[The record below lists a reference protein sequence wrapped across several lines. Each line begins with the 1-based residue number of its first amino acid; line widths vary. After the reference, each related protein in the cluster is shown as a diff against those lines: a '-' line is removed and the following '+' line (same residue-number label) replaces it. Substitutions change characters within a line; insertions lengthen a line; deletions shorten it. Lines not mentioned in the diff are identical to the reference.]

1 MKKYHWLILLMAC
14 LGAQICRAQNTY
26 DSTMVLALDSI
37 PRVNDST
44 DKDKDVVDVFQKMR
58 HKKPKLHLTK
68 TDKKERLQFTLV
80 PAAGYTLQTGFSVL
94 LAANSV
100 FYTDKDDHSKSSTIL
115 ASVSYTQ
122 YNQVILPLFV
132 NIWTK
137 GKKFN
142 LISDMRYMSYPSQTY
157 GLGPSTSKSAGYDIN
172 FSYLKL
178 HQSVLKRVSSDLFA
192 GVGYFYDLLWS
203 QREVNPPAGETS
215 FQQYGLHRKE
225 VASGFNFQVLY
236 DNRAN
241 QVNPT
246 GGSYATFRYRVSP
259 TWLGSNTTWQSGVL
273 DLRKYFAFPKGSHN
287 TVALWNFNWMTLDGK
302 PPYLLLPS
310 IGWDDYFNT
319 GRGYV
324 QGRFRAKNMSYLE
337 AEYRFRL
344 VPNGL
349 FGAVIFGNL
358 QTYSSDIP
366 GLYQTVIPG
375 GGAGLRIKVNKRSN
389 TNLCIDYGFGKD
401 GSRGFF
407 INLGEVF

>member
-1 MKKYHWLILLMAC
+1 MRKYHLLILLITC
-14 LGAQICRAQNTY
+14 LESQICRAQDTY
-26 DSTMVLALDSI
+26 DSTMVLALDSVQRI
-37 PRVNDST
+37 NDST
-44 DKDKDVVDVFQKMR
+44 DRDKDVVDVFQKMR
-58 HKKPKLHLTK
+58 HKKPKLYLTK

-100 FYTDKDDHSKSSTIL
+100 FYTDKKDHSKSSTIL
-115 ASVSYTQ
+115 VSLSYTQ

-137 GKKFN
+137 GKKYN
-142 LISDMRYMSYPSQTY
+142 IISDMRYMSYPSQTF
-157 GLGPSTSKSAGYDIN
+157 GLGANSRKSAGYDID

-178 HQSVLKRVSSDLFA
+178 HQSVLKRISSDFFA

-215 FQQYGLHRKE
+215 FQQYGLHKKE
-225 VASGFNFQVLY
+225 TASGFNFQALY

-246 GGSYATFRYRVSP
+246 SGSYATFRYRINP
-259 TWLGSNTTWQSGVL
+259 KWLGSSSNWQSGVL
-273 DLRKYFAFPKGSHN
+273 DLRKYFPFPKGSHN
-287 TVALWNFNWMTLDGK
+287 TVALWNFNWMTLEGK

-310 IGWDDYFNT
+310 TGWDDYFNT
-319 GRGYV
+319 GRGYI

-358 QTYSSDIP
+358 QTYSSEID

-389 TNLCIDYGFGKD
+389 TNLAIDYGFGKD